1 MLVAVVFVTNT
12 KPAPS
17 TAPFER
23 NGATNKISH
32 ECFYFYHRYRS
43 RTLSGSRLAYLLA
56 FIVRCMS
63 TWSYIIINVFIII
76 YYREFSLVPL
86 ANTSSTLIFF
96 IVPWCLIG
104 LSTDLILKELRDF
117 RVFFWNVFVRCE
129 LKMQDQYRVVPEWC
143 VFYNTYTKHVHK
155 VL

>member
-1 MLVAVVFVTNT
+1 MLVAVVVT

-32 ECFYFYHRYRS
+32 ECYYFYHRYRS
-43 RTLSGSRLAYLLA
+43 RTLSDSCLQYLLA

-63 TWSYIIINVFIII
+63 TWNYIIINVFIII
-76 YYREFSLVPL
+76 YYREFLLVPL

-96 IVPWCLIG
+96 YCTMMSYWAVNRFNIERV
-104 LSTDLILKELRDF
+104 KRF
-117 RVFFWNVFVRCE
+117 RVFFRNVFVR
-129 LKMQDQYRVVPEWC
+129 
-143 VFYNTYTKHVHK
+143 
-155 VL
+155 

>member
-1 MLVAVVFVTNT
+1 MLVAEVVT

-32 ECFYFYHRYRS
+32 ECYYFYHRCRS
-43 RTLSGSRLAYLLA
+43 RTLSDSRLA
-56 FIVRCMS
+56 FIVRWMS
-63 TWSYIIINVFIII
+63 TWKYIIINVFIII
-76 YYREFSLVPL
+76 YYREFLLVPL
-86 ANTSSTLIFF
+86 ANTSSTLMFFF

-117 RVFFWNVFVRCE
+117 VSFFGMSLFASE
-129 LKMQDQYRVVPEWC
+129 LKMQDQYRALVSSGARMVC
-143 VFYNTYTKHVHK
+143 I
-155 VL
+155 L

>member
-1 MLVAVVFVTNT
+1 MLVAVVVT

-32 ECFYFYHRYRS
+32 ECYYFYHRYRS
-43 RTLSGSRLAYLLA
+43 RTLSDSCLEYLLA

-63 TWSYIIINVFIII
+63 TWNYIIINVFIII
-76 YYREFSLVPL
+76 YYREFLLVPL
-86 ANTSSTLIFF
+86 ANTSSTLMFFF

-117 RVFFWNVFVRCE
+117 VSFFGMSLFASE
-129 LKMQDQYRVVPEWC
+129 LKMQDQYS
-143 VFYNTYTKHVHK
+143 
-155 VL
+155 VLVSSGARMVCIL